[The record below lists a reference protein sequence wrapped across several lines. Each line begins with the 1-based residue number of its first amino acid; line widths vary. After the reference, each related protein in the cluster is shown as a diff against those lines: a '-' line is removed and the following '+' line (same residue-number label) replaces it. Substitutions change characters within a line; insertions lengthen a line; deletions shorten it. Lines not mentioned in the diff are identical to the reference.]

1 MKVFYLNF
9 IFYPVFFTLAAI
21 SVIVFSIFLILIR
34 PFAGKRKV
42 LYLLRHI
49 IKLNLRFTVGVL
61 PLGFIKILY
70 KDYEKK
76 EPSRGSVF
84 ICNHRATSDA
94 LLAAILPS
102 ELVQVVNIWPFKIP
116 VFGLIAKWAGYL
128 SIREMA
134 FEEFLQRGQKLL
146 KDGVSI
152 VMFPEG
158 TRSASKKMGKF
169 HGSIFRLALKTGCP
183 IIPVCITGNENIPP
197 RGTLF
202 LRPGEIKIHKLKAL
216 HHQDYKD
223 LTPFKLKNKVRDIMA
238 EHLLT
243 ME

>member
-9 IFYPVFFTLAAI
+9 IFYPVFFILVPV
-21 SVIVFSIFLILIR
+21 SVTIFSIFLILIR
-34 PFAGKRKV
+34 PFVGKRKV

-49 IKLNLRFTVGVL
+49 IKLNLRFTVQVL
-61 PLGFIKILY
+61 PLGFIKIFY
-70 KDYEKK
+70 KDYDKK
-76 EPSRGSVF
+76 EPSKGSVF

-94 LLAAILPS
+94 LLVGTLPS

-116 VFGLIAKWAGYL
+116 VFGTIAKWAGYL
-128 SIREMA
+128 SIREMQ
-134 FEEFLQRGQKLL
+134 FEEFLERGEKLI
-146 KDGVSI
+146 KQGVS
-152 VMFPEG
+152 VVVFPEG

-169 HGSIFRLALKTGCP
+169 HGSIFRLALKVCCP
-183 IIPVCITGNENIPP
+183 IIPVCITGNQNIPP

-202 LRPGEIKIHKLKAL
+202 LRPGQIKIHKLKAL
-216 HHQDYKD
+216 YPEDYKD
-223 LTPFKLKNKVRDIMA
+223 LTPFVLKNKVRDIMA